1 MGRTARFISAALLAV
16 TFSGFVSRDI
26 YAQGAEAPP
35 RVLVIHSYGTDFQWT
50 RDMDAAIRATLQADP
65 FDYAAVFSEYL
76 DAKYHTSDEY
86 FAARAEMLAVKYA
99 GWSFDAIIVTDNLA
113 LEFVKR
119 YRDGLFGP
127 IPTVSPASTT
137 ICRR

>member
-1 MGRTARFISAALLAV
+1 
-16 TFSGFVSRDI
+16 
-26 YAQGAEAPP
+26 
-35 RVLVIHSYGTDFQWT
+35 
-50 RDMDAAIRATLQADP
+50 MDAAIRATLQADP

-127 IPTVSPASTT
+127 IPTVFAGINDYMPAMTEGLSAVTGVPEQVSAAET
-137 ICRR
+137 LDLALELFPGAASS